1 MAAAAAAAAAVGVLR
16 GCVLVVLV
24 LLCEMHAR
32 GACQWWRTTDDRA
45 RGMTARVGAC
55 PRV

>member
-1 MAAAAAAAAAVGVLR
+1 MAAAAAAAVGVLR